1 MAPYEALYGRRCRTP
16 IHRHLVG
23 KRKYLVSKLVDQAT
37 KVIQKIQQRMKTS
50 LSWQKIY
57 TDRRHQPLEFEVG
70 NQDFARTSPMRGAL
84 RFWKEKKAKSMILR
98 TFRHPR
104 TSWKSGISA
113 RTATLHDWHSRSLSC
128 IDAKEV
134 RQ

>member
-1 MAPYEALYGRRCRTP
+1 MYGQKCRSPIHWYEAGE
-16 IHRHLVG
+16 
-23 KRKYLVSKLVDQAT
+23 KKYLGPELVEETSASIEQ
-37 KVIQKIQQRMKTS
+37 IQQRMKVS
-50 LSWQKIY
+50 QSRQKSY
-57 TDRRHQPLEFEVG
+57 ADTRRRPLEFEVG